1 MEKIGKRIKYL
12 REEKG
17 LTQVQ
22 LAKLLYVDKSTI
34 AKYENGAI
42 QPSARMIVVFANFF
56 NVTSDYLL
64 GLQDD

>member
-1 MEKIGKRIKYL
+1 MCFFYKSLSKFTIWI
-12 REEKG
+12 
-17 LTQVQ
+17 
-22 LAKLLYVDKSTI
+22 AKLLYVDKSTI
-34 AKYENGAI
+34 TKYENGAI